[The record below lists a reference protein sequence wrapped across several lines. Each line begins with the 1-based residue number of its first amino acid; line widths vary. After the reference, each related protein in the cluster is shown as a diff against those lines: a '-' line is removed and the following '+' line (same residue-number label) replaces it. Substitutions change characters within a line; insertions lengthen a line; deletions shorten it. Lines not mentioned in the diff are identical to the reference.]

1 MNGKVTKL
9 VAVVALVLLIM
20 YVLNDYY
27 TGVNNQIRLLSAISD
42 VKKDQV
48 SQKQEMTTLLKS
60 ALQNVKKEQVAQK
73 LEQAALLKSAIKDVK
88 KEQATQLKEQQG
100 ALTYFRDG
108 IWVLPTQAELSKLSA
123 KDLTI
128 LYFGYIEQ
136 IQVKCNK
143 RTRLGN
149 IADGGWDMCEDKP
162 YKPENNSLVYSFGIN
177 GDFSF
182 DDAIGE
188 RLNARVHSFDPSM
201 GKTKDHKRNEHVF
214 FHATGI
220 ADYTGKAPGNGWKMK
235 TLSAI
240 REELEHE
247 EENISVLKMDIESW
261 EWKVLPQAFAAGELK
276 NIKQIFVE
284 FHTCGNCPDVSN
296 QLTRA
301 LTLLK
306 NFYDIGL
313 RIFWM
318 HKNSVCSYTC
328 KFTNVKRTRCQEV
341 YFLKKQ

>member
-1 MNGKVTKL
+1 MNGKVNKVVIA
-9 VAVVALVLLIM
+9 VAFVLLIM
-20 YVLNDYY
+20 YVLKDYY
-27 TGVNNQIRLLSAISD
+27 TDVNNQ
-42 VKKDQV
+42 
-48 SQKQEMTTLLKS
+48 TTLLKS
-60 ALQNVKKEQVAQK
+60 ALANVRKEQVAQK
-73 LEQAALLKSAIKDVK
+73 LEQATLLKSAIEDVK
-88 KEQATQLKEQQG
+88 KEQDTQQKEQQG

-108 IWVLPTQAELSKLSA
+108 IWVLPTTEELSKLSA

-136 IQVKCNK
+136 IQVPCNK
-143 RTRLGN
+143 RIRLGN
-149 IADGGWDMCEDKP
+149 INDGGWDLCEDKP

-177 GDFSF
+177 NDFSF
-182 DDAIGE
+182 DDAIGK

-220 ADYTGKAPGNGWKMK
+220 ADYTGKVPGNGWKMQ

-240 REELEHE
+240 RKELEHE
-247 EENISVLKMDIESW
+247 DEDITVLKMDIEGW
-261 EWKVLPQAFAAGELK
+261 EWKVLPEALAAGELK
-276 NIKQIFVE
+276 DIKQIMLE
-284 FHTCGNCPDVSN
+284 FHTCGNCNDVSN
-296 QLTRA
+296 RLTGA

-306 NFYDIGL
+306 NFYDMGL

-318 HKNSVCSYTC
+318 HKNPACPYTC
-328 KFTNVKRTRCQEV
+328 KFTNVKRTKCQEV